1 LISLWARF
9 RTDETGATAVEYG
22 LIIGLISLAI
32 LGVLVTF
39 DDQLL
44 KHWRL
49 IESEMQKLIDASS

>member
-1 LISLWARF
+1 MISLWARF